1 MHRALYMVLYT
12 SFSLFY
18 IFTHNP
24 SFFLIPKQ
32 QQYNIIRRVRELD
45 LLQTTVDSGLLSSLE
60 AQGVDLVTIEKLLPI
75 AEELGLLSV
84 AANNQ
89 QLIVNLAA
97 FFLVEGAP
105 FLLPPIAGAVKVGPV
120 AFYGA
125 SAALIGLDAFLLVNN
140 VNIPFVGLSAGFYL
154 GLLLIPLAGVSGIVG
169 TTLAGLNK

>member
-1 MHRALYMVLYT
+1 MGFHDGALQCIHH
-12 SFSLFY
+12 SL
-18 IFTHNP
+18 
-24 SFFLIPKQ
+24 FLIPK
-32 QQYNIIRRVRELD
+32 QQYNIIRRVREHD

-60 AQGVDLVTIEKLLPI
+60 ANGVDHVTIEKLLPL

-125 SAALIGLDAFLLVNN
+125 SAALIGLDAFLLVNH
-140 VNIPFVGLSAGFYL
+140 VDIPFVGLSAGFYL
-154 GLLLIPLAGVSGIVG
+154 GLLLIPLAGVSGVVG
-169 TTLAGLNK
+169 TTLAGLKK

>member
-1 MHRALYMVLYT
+1 MIESVGRYVGAACIVLYT
-12 SFSLFY
+12 WCSIHLSHCSTFSL
-18 IFTHNP
+18 TTPP
-24 SFFLIPKQ
+24 SFLIPKQ

-105 FLLPPIAGAVKVGPV
+105 FLLPPIAGAVKVGPT
-120 AFYGA
+120 AMWNFH
-125 SAALIGLDAFLLVNN
+125 LLDFRLVSTCD
-140 VNIPFVGLSAGFYL
+140 FS
-154 GLLLIPLAGVSGIVG
+154 
-169 TTLAGLNK
+169 